1 MAGKS
6 TREILTEDLR
16 KMEDGM
22 EKLSTTKE
30 DIWRDELIW
39 WLCKTLRDVLL
50 YVIGRMLRENAK
62 EEKENGRRN

>member
-6 TREILTEDLR
+6 TYEILKEDLGV
-16 KMEDGM
+16 MEDGM
-22 EKLSTTKE
+22 KRLSTTKE
-30 DIWRDELIW
+30 DLWQDELIW

-62 EEKENGRRN
+62 EEKENGRRD

>member
-6 TREILTEDLR
+6 TREILMEDLR

-30 DIWRDELIW
+30 DIWQDELIW
-39 WLCKTLRDVLL
+39 WLCKAVRDLML
-50 YVIGRMLRENAK
+50 YVFNFRRP
-62 EEKENGRRN
+62 EE

>member
-6 TREILTEDLR
+6 TREILTEDLQ

-30 DIWRDELIW
+30 DIWQDELIW
-39 WLCKTLRDVLL
+39 WICKTMRDVLL
-50 YVIGRMLRENAK
+50 HVIGRIERERAK
-62 EEKENGRRN
+62 EGKKE

>member
-22 EKLSTTKE
+22 KKLSTTKE
-30 DIWRDELIW
+30 DIWQDELIW
-39 WLCKTLRDVLL
+39 WLCKALRDLML
-50 YVIGRMLRENAK
+50 YVFQWRRP
-62 EEKENGRRN
+62 EE

>member
-6 TREILTEDLR
+6 TRDILVEDLR

-30 DIWRDELIW
+30 DIWQDELIW
-39 WLCKTLRDVLL
+39 WLCKAVRDLML
-50 YVIGRMLRENAK
+50 YVFQWRRP
-62 EEKENGRRN
+62 EE

>member
-6 TREILTEDLR
+6 TREILTEDLQ

-30 DIWRDELIW
+30 DIWQDELIW
-39 WLCKTLRDVLL
+39 WLCKAVRDLML
-50 YVIGRMLRENAK
+50 YVFQWRRP
-62 EEKENGRRN
+62 EE